1 MENACSWMRRPR
13 YSTIFDMYA
22 SCNYFFT
29 FAVSMESL
37 AMSLLT
43 RRVDEEELIMWER
56 REFYGVLVF
65 LAWWFGFH
73 LFFIVWALRLLFRR
87 HGSALCGCCRRGGGA
102 AKAE

>member
-1 MENACSWMRRPR
+1 MRRPR

-43 RRVDEEELIMWER
+43 RRVDEEELIMWEG
-56 REFYGVLVF
+56 REFYFVFPVF

-87 HGSALCGCCRRGGGA
+87 HGMALCGCCRRGGGA
-102 AKAE
+102 AKVE